1 MGMDIRLV
9 APKSF
14 WPDEALV
21 TQCREIASVTGARIT
36 LTENVEEG
44 VYDVDFLYTDVW
56 VSMGEPKEAWAERGE
71 SYDTLSD
78 QSTGDYCHA

>member
-36 LTENVEEG
+36 LTEDVEEG
-44 VYDVDFLYTDVW
+44 VYDVDFSIRMFGFRW
-56 VSMGEPKEAWAERGE
+56 E
-71 SYDTLSD
+71 SQKKLGRTSESDGTLSD